1 MEDAAGSIVQLIDE
15 EGKEVS
21 FDLLMTFDYEGKRYA
36 ALLPVEQVEGVGEDE
51 VVLLEI
57 VKKDGE
63 EDYRTI
69 DNPILLEE
77 VFEEFT
83 DLFEE
88 EIGKN
93 D

>member
-1 MEDAAGSIVQLIDE
+1 MEEEQGNLVTLIDE
-15 EGKEVS
+15 NGKEVE

-36 ALLPVEQVEGVGEDE
+36 ALLPVDQVEGVGEDE

-63 EDYRTI
+63 EAYLPI
-69 DNPILLEE
+69 ESPILLDE
-77 VFEEFT
+77 VFDEFNE
-83 DLFEE
+83 LFEE
-88 EIGKN
+88 EIAKN